1 MTVRLDKWLQV
12 ARVFKTRSQATRACG
27 LGRVRVGGAVAKAHR
42 KVSVDDR
49 IEVRRK
55 GRTRVLR
62 VKEIQSRPVPK
73 AQARTLYE
81 DLSVERLRNPADP
94 FGGMPPPARTFKG
107 RPTKRDRRRID
118 RWRRDSN
125 S

>member
-94 FGGMPPPARTFKG
+94 FGGMPLPARTVKG